1 MYFFFCRI
9 YDELRRAWLQKL
21 IKPENFM
28 QLEACE
34 KFKIIFNE
42 SSNVKATAQF
52 VIDLY
57 DIRSKLVNK

>member
-1 MYFFFCRI
+1 
-9 YDELRRAWLQKL
+9 
-21 IKPENFM
+21 M